1 MYILAAGINYRTAPV
16 EIREKFTFTKDE
28 VPDVLQKIRS
38 MNSIM
43 ECSLVAT
50 CNRTEFYF
58 IVDNI
63 HCGEQNLL
71 MFLQEYFN
79 TDRSEFRQYLYTH
92 ANERAIIHLFKVACG
107 LDSMVLGE
115 TQILG
120 QVREAYDVALANNT
134 IGTIL
139 KQLLPHAICVGK
151 RCHTETDIGKN
162 AVSIS
167 YAAIELAKKIF
178 GQLNDKQVLIIGAG
192 KMSELTAKHL
202 NSSGV
207 EQVYVVNR
215 TYQRAQELAEKF
227 NGIAVEWENIEDS
240 LSEVDI
246 VVSSTGATD
255 FVIDKKIMERVMIR
269 RKNRPIFM
277 IDIAVPRDLDPEIN
291 EVDGVFLYDIDE
303 LEGVVEANKKLREQ
317 EVNVIDTIIEEE
329 IDNFSTWL
337 DTLEVIPLIKALKHK
352 TDAIYENTM
361 ESLYNKLPDLS
372 EREKKV
378 IRKHTKSIINQI
390 LKQPITHAKEVAGKK
405 YSKEQIE
412 LIAEI
417 FGVLEEPCYK
427 ANVVKLGNR
436 KPKSTVCSVKSEK
449 YLASIGRL

>member
-1 MYILAAGINYRTAPV
+1 MFILAAGINYRTAPV

-28 VPDVLQKIRS
+28 VPEVLKQLRM

-50 CNRTEFYF
+50 CNRTEFYL
-58 IVDNI
+58 IVDHI
-63 HCGEQNLL
+63 HCGEQNLT
-71 MFLQEYFN
+71 MFLQEHFKI
-79 TDRSEFRQYLYTH
+79 DRSEFKKYVYFH
-92 ANERAIIHLFKVACG
+92 SGEDAVKHLFKVTCG

-120 QVREAYDVALANNT
+120 QVRDAYEVALEENT

-178 GQLNDKQVLIIGAG
+178 GQLDEKRVLIIGAG

-215 TYQRAQELAEKF
+215 TFARAQELAEKF
-227 NGIAVEWENIEDS
+227 NGIAVEWEKIEDS
-240 LSEVDI
+240 LAEVDI

-255 FVIDKKIMERVMIR
+255 FVLNKPIMQRVMVR
-269 RKNRPIFM
+269 RKYRPIFM

-291 EVDGVFLYDIDE
+291 DVDGVFLYDIDE
-303 LEGVVEANKKLREQ
+303 LEDVVEANKKLREQ
-317 EVNVIDTIIEEE
+317 EITTIDIIINQELY
-329 IDNFSTWL
+329 NFGAWL
-337 DTLEVIPLIKALKHK
+337 STLEVIPLIKAMKHK
-352 TDAIYENTM
+352 TDEIYDNTM
-361 ESLYNKLPDLS
+361 ESLYNKLPHLS

-390 LKQPITHAKEVAGKK
+390 LKAPITHAKELAGTS

-417 FGVLEEPCYK
+417 FGLREEVQSKCEVIRLNAKTFGCKKEPIKEARY
-427 ANVVKLGNR
+427 
-436 KPKSTVCSVKSEK
+436 STS
-449 YLASIGRL
+449 AGRL